1 MGRGGGGVA
10 REVCVCVCV
19 VRGGGGT
26 EGITKT
32 HSGRKRRQHIDS
44 NSQPPLRT
52 RKITEKTNCA
62 FFRSDINCAGAAAA
76 PLPRPENKHTDRM
89 HRQLARK
96 KNAANEMKLRPT
108 TESPDEKGTNY
119 NKTLRVLGL
128 VIVQDLCENR
138 GVRPGLSVLTSLLVS
153 VDVKLY

>member
-1 MGRGGGGVA
+1 MPRVRFVKPHRGKREVGVA
-10 REVCVCVCV
+10 REVCVCVW
-19 VRGGGGT
+19 GGGGT
-26 EGITKT
+26 EGFTKT

-44 NSQPPLRT
+44 NPQPPLRT

-96 KNAANEMKLRPT
+96 KNAASEMKLRPQPNHRT
-108 TESPDEKGTNY
+108 RKELTITK
-119 NKTLRVLGL
+119 
-128 VIVQDLCENR
+128 
-138 GVRPGLSVLTSLLVS
+138 LSVFWGSS
-153 VDVKLY
+153 